1 MGKYIRGKSNLKN
14 DPKVSI
20 LDVSQGVRT
29 RAKTLALKKL
39 QNPTTATPPEKNTEM
54 GFLQLRSRRLEKS
67 PLTFCR
73 TQNPNPNVSLVNY
86 EESEEEGENNI
97 GFDSRE
103 QRSTRESTPCNSIK
117 DMYVICTPGSST
129 RPRNLEASN
138 QINQNSVARIMPLA
152 HEIEEFFARH
162 EQEQQRRF
170 ADKYNFDIVN
180 ENPLEGR
187 YEWVR
192 VQSQ

>member
-1 MGKYIRGKSNLKN
+1 MGKYIRGKSN
-14 DPKVSI
+14 PKVST
-20 LDVSQGVRT
+20 LDISQSSGVRT

-39 QNPTTATPPEKNTEM
+39 QTETPEEM
-54 GFLQLRSRRLEKS
+54 SYLQLRSRRLEKT

-73 TQNPNPNVSLVNY
+73 SQNPNPNPKVNCCTGGDQ
-86 EESEEEGENNI
+86 EGCFEGENNI
-97 GFDSRE
+97 GFDARE

-117 DMYVICTPGSST
+117 DMNVICTPGSST

-138 QINQNSVARIMPLA
+138 RINQNSITRIMPLA
-152 HEIEEFFARH
+152 HEIEDFFARH
-162 EQEQQRRF
+162 EQAQQRRF